1 MIEVS
6 KSLPEAS
13 AVRSLGKFAGWLGRA
28 WQERQAHTAFAA
40 MSEREF
46 QDIGW
51 GQTDRWATQV
61 SDVEPPEDRRAR
73 AIAVKAW
80 LAPTRKA
87 A

>member
-1 MIEVS
+1 MVELS
-6 KSLPEAS
+6 MSLPEAP
-13 AVRSLGKFAGWLGRA
+13 AARSLGKFAGWLGRA
-28 WQERQAHTAFAA
+28 WSERRANAAFAG

-51 GQTDRWATQV
+51 GQTDRWATQFV
-61 SDVEPPEDRRAR
+61 EVEPPEDRRAR

-80 LAPTRKA
+80 LAPMKNA

>member
-1 MIEVS
+1 MFELS
-6 KSLPEAS
+6 KSLPEAP
-13 AVRSLGKFAGWLGRA
+13 AAGSLGKVAGWLGRA
-28 WQERQAHTAFAA
+28 WRERQAHAAFAG

-51 GQTDRWATQV
+51 GQADRWATQL
-61 SDVEPPEDRRAR
+61 SEVEPPEDRRAR

-80 LAPTRKA
+80 LAPTKKA

>member
-1 MIEVS
+1 MVELS
-6 KSLPEAS
+6 KSLPEAP
-13 AVRSLGKFAGWLGRA
+13 AARSLGKFAGWLGRA
-28 WQERQAHTAFAA
+28 WSERRANAAFAG

-51 GQTDRWATQV
+51 GQTDRWATQLV
-61 SDVEPPEDRRAR
+61 EVEPLEDRRAR

-80 LAPTRKA
+80 LAPMKKA

>member
-1 MIEVS
+1 MVELS
-6 KSLPEAS
+6 MSLPEAP
-13 AVRSLGKFAGWLGRA
+13 AARSLGKFAGWLGRA
-28 WQERQAHTAFAA
+28 WSERQAHAAFAG

-51 GQTDRWATQV
+51 GQTDRWATQL

-73 AIAVKAW
+73 AVAVKAW

>member
-6 KSLPEAS
+6 MSLPEAS
-13 AVRSLGKFAGWLGRA
+13 AATFLAKLVGWPGRA
-28 WQERQAHTAFAA
+28 WHARQARASMAG

-51 GQTDRWATQV
+51 GQTDRWSTELNF
-61 SDVEPPEDRRAR
+61 VEPPEDRRAR
-73 AIAVKAW
+73 AVARKAW
-80 LAPTRKA
+80 LTPTRKA

>member
-1 MIEVS
+1 MIELS
-6 KSLPEAS
+6 KSLPVAP
-13 AVRSLGKFAGWLGRA
+13 AAGSLGKFAVWLGRA
-28 WQERQAHTAFAA
+28 WQDRQAHTAFAA

-51 GQTDRWATQV
+51 GQTDRWATQL

-80 LAPTRKA
+80 LTPARKA